1 MTVEQYVEEINTI
14 KYFSQHEPALA
25 EWRVFTAPTL
35 AAARDAACAT
45 ARAAARAAAWSAAW
59 SAACAAAR
67 AAAWA
72 AARAAAWSAA
82 RAAARDAAWDA
93 SLDCCLQCVCA
104 DLQLDDTH
112 RAHAKARMD
121 VWRRGWALLCDVHGV
136 LYVYGVTPP
145 GGTQ

>member
-1 MTVEQYVEEINTI
+1 MTVEQYVEEIKTI

-25 EWRVFTAPTL
+25 EWRVFTGPTWDS
-35 AAARDAACAT
+35 ARD
-45 ARAAARAAAWSAAW
+45 S
-59 SAACAAAR
+59 
-67 AAAWA
+67 AWA
-72 AARAAAWSAA
+72 S
-82 RAAARDAAWDA
+82 AWDA
-93 SLDCCLQCVCA
+93 ALECCLCCVCA

-121 VWRRGWALLCDVHGV
+121 VWRRGWALLGDVNGV